1 MSNNAKN
8 DVKAVMIIDEG
19 LPTGLI
25 ANTAA
30 ILGVTLGK
38 RAPEYV
44 GHDVTDAS
52 GRTHHGIITIPVPVL
67 RADAG
72 SLQALRRSLFSE
84 ECRDLTVIDFSDVAQ
99 GCRAYDEY
107 TLLTAQTEECE
118 HTYLG
123 VAIFGDKKKVNK
135 LTGSMPLLR

>member
-1 MSNNAKN
+1 MSNNTKN
-8 DVKAVMIIDEG
+8 DIKAVMVIDGE

-30 ILGVTLGK
+30 ILGFTLGK

-52 GRTHHGIITIPVPVL
+52 GLTHLGIITIPVPVL
-67 RADAG
+67 KMDRER
-72 SLQALRRSLFSE
+72 LQGLRRTLFSE
-84 ECRDLTVIDFSDVAQ
+84 EYSDLDVIDFSDVAQ
-99 GCRAYDEY
+99 SCMAYDEY
-107 TLLTAQTEECE
+107 AKLTAQTEERE